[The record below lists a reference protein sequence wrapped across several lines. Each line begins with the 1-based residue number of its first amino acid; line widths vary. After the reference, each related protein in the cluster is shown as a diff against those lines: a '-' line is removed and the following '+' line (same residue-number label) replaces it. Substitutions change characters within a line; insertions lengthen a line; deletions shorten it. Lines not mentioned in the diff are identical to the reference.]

1 MINPIT
7 DSEYW
12 TELPE
17 GYILMTSYKELFTL
31 KEGEEVLTV
40 DTSVIRE
47 GLILIVFN
55 PQTKEYY
62 PRYLSSCSD
71 KVKLLKYFNDMNL
84 YIKKTDLI
92 WKSK

>member
-1 MINPIT
+1 MLNNNGL
-7 DSEYW
+7 EYY

-31 KEGEEVLTV
+31 KQGEEVLTT
-40 DTSVIRE
+40 DTSIIRE
-47 GLILIVFN
+47 GLILIVYN

-71 KVKLLKYFNDMNL
+71 KVKLLQYFNDWNL
-84 YIKKTDLI
+84 YIKETDLI
-92 WKSK
+92 WSNKT